1 MRNFLLSAACIY
13 GIVLSAYG
21 AWWYPRDM
29 KQLEIAVRNGDSKVE
44 LRHRINTWGNV
55 GTILLANLIAVTSFA
70 AITKKPSLDE

>member
-1 MRNFLLSAACIY
+1 MRNFLLSVACVY
-13 GIVLSAYG
+13 GLALSVYG

-70 AITKKPSLDE
+70 AINKNTSYE